1 MKELSCSIDIIRIY
15 SQFVFINILEEIHTN
30 RKPSDLETTPD
41 SLMIVGQITTVIF
54 CKTRVISCFM
64 L

>member
-30 RKPSDLETTPD
+30 RKPSD
-41 SLMIVGQITTVIF
+41 
-54 CKTRVISCFM
+54 
-64 L
+64 